1 MSVTCNEDISYIIVI
16 IDGIKYIEIAKGYQH
31 KCFIDYIG
39 RNTVEQVKYY
49 HDNDAFFIEHFSYPQ
64 FINNHKL
71 YPSQI
76 FSLTDS
82 NYNVYPISKSRDLL
96 VWLIKFIDRVDK
108 SIKHYNSINDFM
120 SNDYYDSSIYF
131 L

>member
-1 MSVTCNEDISYIIVI
+1 MSVRCNEDVSYIIVI

-31 KCFIDYIG
+31 QCLLDYIS
-39 RNTVEQVKYY
+39 RDTTEQIKYS
-49 HDNDAFFIEHFSYPQ
+49 HDNHSFFIEHFSYPQ
-64 FINNHKL
+64 FINNHTL

-82 NYNVYPISKSRDLL
+82 NYNVYPMSKSRDLL
-96 VWLIKFIDRVDK
+96 VWLITFIDRVDK
-108 SIKHYNSINDFM
+108 SIKKYNIDDFM
-120 SNDYYDSSIYF
+120 GEEYYDSSIYF

>member
-1 MSVTCNEDISYIIVI
+1 MSVKCNEDVSYIMVI
-16 IDGIKYIEIAKGYQH
+16 IDGIKYIETAKGYQH
-31 KCFIDYIG
+31 KSLLDYISQD
-39 RNTVEQVKYY
+39 TTDQIKYS
-49 HDNDAFFIEHFSYPQ
+49 HDNHSFFIEQFNYPQ

-82 NYNVYPISKSRDLL
+82 NYNVYPISKNRDLL
-96 VWLIKFIDRVDK
+96 VWLITFIDRVDK
-108 SIKHYNSINDFM
+108 SIKKYNINDFM
-120 SNDYYDSSIYF
+120 GEDYYDSSIYF